1 MIKFLTGDKPE
12 QRKEEETEEEEGNP
26 KAQKFKS
33 RNLVQGLTGKNELG
47 VRMK

>member
-1 MIKFLTGDKPE
+1 MKE
-12 QRKEEETEEEEGNP
+12 RKEEETEEEEGNP

-47 VRMK
+47 VKKKKKNQ